1 MKIEIISKKIICE
14 NDNGIHKYFAWPTVS
29 RLKDGRLAMVTS
41 GFRLSHIC
49 PFGKGVICYSDDEGK
64 TWSLPA
70 VAIDTPLDDRDC
82 GIVSFGE
89 SNVLVT
95 SFNNTVEFQ
104 RNFAME
110 QLNDEN
116 SVLRKVDDID
126 YTLAY
131 LNKVEK
137 AGVEKEFLGS
147 NFVISNDNGR
157 TFGDLHHIPVTSP
170 HGPCVLP
177 DGNLLYVGRTFP
189 YIASVPEEHKAE
201 INCYK
206 VFPDGKYEYICSID
220 DIAEDALSCEPHSV
234 VLENG
239 KIIVHIRVQRRYEYE
254 CAEPLFT
261 IYQCESDDLS
271 KGFTKPY
278 PILSQEGGAP
288 AHLLQ
293 LSDGTLISAYGYR
306 KKPYGIKVMFSKD
319 NGETWD
325 IDNVIY
331 DNQSISWDIGY
342 PSSVELKDG
351 NILTVFY
358 AREEKDGPSKIFQV
372 IWRYENE

>member
-1 MKIEIISKKIICE
+1 MKIEIFSKKIICE
-14 NDNGIHKYFAWPTVS
+14 NDNGLHKYFAWPTVS
-29 RLKDGRLAMVTS
+29 RLKDGRLAMVAS

-49 PFGKGVICYSDDEGK
+49 PFGKGVICYSEDEGK
-64 TWSLPA
+64 NWSLPS
-70 VAIDTPLDDRDC
+70 VVIDTPLDDRDC

-110 QLNDEN
+110 QLSDTN
-116 SVLRKVDDID
+116 SVLRKVEDVD

-137 AGVEKEFLGS
+137 AGVEKDYLGS
-147 NFVISNDNGR
+147 TFVISNDNGR
-157 TFGDLHHIPVTSP
+157 TFGDIHFMPVTCP

-177 DGNLLYVGRTFP
+177 DGNLLYVGRSFQYLET
-189 YIASVPEEHKAE
+189 VPEEHKAE

-220 DIAEDALSCEPHSV
+220 DVAEDVLSCEPHAI
-234 VLENG
+234 VLESG
-239 KIIVHIRVQRRYEYE
+239 KVIVHIRVQREDGYEGDK
-254 CAEPLFT
+254 PMFT
-261 IYQCESDDLS
+261 IYQCESEDLS
-271 KGFTKPY
+271 KGFTKPRQ
-278 PILSQEGGAP
+278 ILADEGGAP

-293 LSDGTLISAYGYR
+293 LSNGMLISAYGYR
-306 KKPYGIKVMFSKD
+306 KEPFGIKVMFSTDEGK
-319 NGETWD
+319 TWD

-331 DNQSISWDIGY
+331 DNESISWDIGY
-342 PSSVELKDG
+342 PASVELEDG
-351 NILTVFY
+351 KILTVFY
-358 AREEKDGPSKIFQV
+358 ARDKKDGPSKISQV